1 MMVSGAKRRQ
11 TAPPHAEEDQMYP
24 GFRLRTQKE
33 AASCLRMSLRQ
44 FQRLERRG
52 EGPPRTMLGDRRV
65 GYTDVGLASW
75 IERRTASMGPK

>member
-1 MMVSGAKRRQ
+1 MVSGAKRRH
-11 TAPPHAEEDQMYP
+11 TAPHCAEKGHMDP
-24 GFRLRTQKE
+24 NFRLRTQKE